1 MKKMILI
8 LMPMLLMTGCTVT
21 NLMAKG
27 RTNHKI
33 TILEQ
38 TSLEYPKKN
47 GIAFFGISDI
57 AYDKKS
63 RKLYMIGDRS
73 TFYTFSAQF
82 DKQIKNLK
90 YLSAYKIQNSKRK
103 SNYDSEG
110 LTLNKRNQLLI
121 SFEGQAK
128 ISNLSKKGKVMKA
141 YTLPKKLRYKRNYRS
156 SNKMLESI
164 AYHPKYG
171 ILTASEYPLKA
182 KSIQGDFQTIYSLKG
197 QEWYFKMEK
206 HPNSAIT
213 ALEVMDD
220 NNILVLER
228 AYNGFR
234 SPMFIS
240 LKKVYLN
247 KCNIKRVCKSELL
260 ASFSSEDGYG
270 YNNFEGL
277 AKVGRNRYLM
287 VSDNNGH
294 DILPT
299 ILTYF
304 KVNP

>member
-1 MKKMILI
+1 MKKIIILLTI
-8 LMPMLLMTGCTVT
+8 LFFISGCTVT

-27 RTNHKI
+27 RTNNKI

-63 RKLYMIGDRS
+63 SRLYMIGDRS
-73 TFYTFSAQF
+73 TFYTFSAKF
-82 DKQIKNLK
+82 NKQINNLK
-90 YLSAYKIQNSKRK
+90 YLSAHKIKNSKNK

-110 LTLNKRNQLLI
+110 LTLNHKNELLI

-128 ISNLSKKGKVMKA
+128 IAKLSKSGKVMKA
-141 YTLPKKLRYKRNYRS
+141 HSLPKKLRSKANYKSR
-156 SNKMLESI
+156 NKMLESV

-171 ILTASEYPLKA
+171 ILTASEYPLK
-182 KSIQGDFQTIYSLKG
+182 KGKKNMQTIYSLKG

-228 AYNGFR
+228 AFNGL
-234 SPMFIS
+234 SNPMFIS

-247 KCNIKRVCKSELL
+247 KCNIKRECKSELL
-260 ASFSSEDGYG
+260 ASFSSDEGYG

-277 AKVGRNRYLM
+277 AKVGKNRYLM

-299 ILTYF
+299 TLTYF
-304 KVNP
+304 RVKP

>member
-1 MKKMILI
+1 MKKSIILFT
-8 LMPMLLMTGCTVT
+8 LSLLLSGCTLT

-27 RTNHKI
+27 RTNKKI

-38 TSLEYPKKN
+38 TSLDYPKKN
-47 GIAFFGISDI
+47 GIEFFGISDL
-57 AYDKKS
+57 AYDAKK

-73 TFYTFSAQF
+73 TFYTFSATF

-90 YLSAYKIQNSKRK
+90 YLSAHKIKNSKNK

-110 LTLNKRNQLLI
+110 LTLNGKNELLI

-128 ISNLSKKGKVMKA
+128 ITNLSKSGKVMKA
-141 YTLPKKLRYKRNYRS
+141 HTLPKKLRPKANYKS
-156 SNKMLESI
+156 KNKMLESI

-171 ILTASEYPLKA
+171 VLTAAEYPLK
-182 KSIQGDFQTIYSLKG
+182 KSKKNMQTIYSLKG

-228 AYNGFR
+228 AYNGYR
-234 SPMFIS
+234 KPMFVS

-247 KCNIKRVCKSELL
+247 KCNSKRVCKSELL
-260 ASFSSEDGYG
+260 ASFSSDEGYG
-270 YNNFEGL
+270 YDNFEGL
-277 AKVGRNRYLM
+277 AKVGKNRYLM

-299 ILTYF
+299 TLTYF

>member
-1 MKKMILI
+1 MKKIILI
-8 LMPMLLMTGCTVT
+8 SILTLFMTGCTIT

-27 RTNHKI
+27 RTNKKV

-47 GIAFFGISDI
+47 SVAFFGISDI

-63 RKLYMIGDRS
+63 NKLYMIGDRS
-73 TFYTFSAQF
+73 TFYTLSARF
-82 DKQIKNLK
+82 DKQITNLK
-90 YLSAYKIQNSKRK
+90 YLSAHKIRDSRNRG
-103 SNYDSEG
+103 NYDSEG
-110 LTLNKRNQLLI
+110 LTLNPKGELLI

-128 ISNLSKKGKVMKA
+128 IAKLSKSGKIMKA
-141 YTLPKKLRYKRNYRS
+141 HKLPKKLRSKSNYQS
-156 SNKMLESI
+156 KNKMLESI

-171 ILTASEYPLKA
+171 ILTASEYPLK
-182 KSIQGDFQTIYSLKG
+182 KSKKDMQTIYSLNG

-220 NNILVLER
+220 NNVLVLER
-228 AYNGFR
+228 AFNGL
-234 SPMFIS
+234 SNPMFIS

-247 KCNIKRVCKSELL
+247 KCNAKRECKSELL
-260 ASFSSEDGYG
+260 ASFSSDDGYG
-270 YNNFEGL
+270 YDNFEGL
-277 AKVGRNRYLM
+277 AKVGRNRYVM

-294 DILPT
+294 DMLPT
-299 ILTYF
+299 TLTYF
-304 KVNP
+304 KVKP

>member
-1 MKKMILI
+1 MKKIILI
-8 LMPMLLMTGCTVT
+8 LILTLLMTGCTLT

-27 RTNHKI
+27 RTNKKV

-38 TSLEYPKKN
+38 TSLKYPKKN
-47 GIAFFGISDI
+47 GIAFFGVSDI
-57 AYDKKS
+57 AYDKKNH
-63 RKLYMIGDRS
+63 KLYMIGDRS
-73 TFYTFSAQF
+73 TFYTFSAKF

-90 YLSAYKIQNSKRK
+90 YLSAYKIKSKKK

-110 LTLNKRNQLLI
+110 LTLDSKNRLLI

-128 ISNLSKKGKVMKA
+128 IANLSKSGRVMKSH
-141 YTLPKKLRYKRNYRS
+141 TLPKKLRLKKNYKS
-156 SNKMLESI
+156 SNKMLESVT
-164 AYHPKYG
+164 YHPKYG
-171 ILTASEYPLKA
+171 ILTASEYPLK
-182 KSIQGDFQTIYSLKG
+182 KSKKNMQTIYSLKG

-206 HPNSAIT
+206 HPKSAIT

-220 NNILVLER
+220 NNIMVLER
-228 AYNGFR
+228 AYNGL
-234 SPMFIS
+234 SNPMFIS

-247 KCNIKRVCKSELL
+247 KCNKKRECKSELL
-260 ASFSSEDGYG
+260 ASFSSDEGYG

-277 AKVGRNRYLM
+277 AKVGKNRYVM

-294 DILPT
+294 DMLPT

-304 KVNP
+304 KVNR